1 MRRFCDY
8 HICNRSSTNSN
19 NPTIEKIQRFKLAL
33 ITFFF
38 QLTIAVIFLNFAEY
52 SDEADASDPR
62 NSFGPVFGGFKK
74 RKLFGDYKLFQDIHV
89 MIFIGFGFLMTFLR
103 RYGYSAVGFNFLLGA
118 LIIQWALL
126 CQGFYQLNENN
137 KMKLGIGSLYKADIA
152 AATVLISMGAVLGR
166 TSYMQLLIMGIV
178 EIAVFSAN
186 SFLGSNIFQVA
197 DAGGSMF
204 VHAFGAYFGLAVS
217 YVIELKKA
225 KTITDNGLEESRY
238 TSDLF
243 AMIGTIFLWLYW
255 PSFNAVEL
263 TGDGQQR
270 AVMNT
275 YLSLA
280 SCCVT
285 TFAVS
290 LIFSKNHK
298 FDMVHV
304 QNSTLAGGVA
314 VGTTAN
320 LMLQPFGAVLIGAV
334 AGVVSVAGYA
344 KLTPWLSSNFG
355 IRDTCGVHNLHGIPG
370 VLAGLIGAF
379 MAGIASEATY
389 CKTLYEIYPARASPN
404 MTATAEYTFLKPGLG
419 RDEAQQAG
427 YQTLALVVTVTLAV
441 ASGLLTGML
450 VMWENFLPLKEECF
464 DDRHAWHL
472 PRKKAEI
479 GSMVTFKP
487 MIKNNYYS
495 VFERDLF

>member
-1 MRRFCDY
+1 MLAKKADVVLVLLIQIILIVLFFIFTTYDDKY
-8 HICNRSSTNSN
+8 ESN
-19 NPTIEKIQRFKLAL
+19 AYPM
-33 ITFFF
+33 
-38 QLTIAVIFLNFAEY
+38 
-52 SDEADASDPR
+52 
-62 NSFGPVFGGFKK
+62 
-74 RKLFGDYKLFQDIHV
+74 FQDIHV

-441 ASGLLTGML
+441 ASGLLTGL
-450 VMWENFLPLKEECF
+450 ILKLTKVGTISSESFHNDATSWILPEQNVKARQDPLGCHYDNPSFE
-464 DDRHAWHL
+464 L
-472 PRKKAEI
+472 PAPTAD
-479 GSMVTFKP
+479 V
-487 MIKNNYYS
+487 YS
-495 VFERDLF
+495 

>member
-1 MRRFCDY
+1 M
-8 HICNRSSTNSN
+8 
-19 NPTIEKIQRFKLAL
+19 
-33 ITFFF
+33 
-38 QLTIAVIFLNFAEY
+38 
-52 SDEADASDPR
+52 
-62 NSFGPVFGGFKK
+62 
-74 RKLFGDYKLFQDIHV
+74 FQDVHV

-137 KMKLGIGSLYKADIA
+137 KMKLGIGSLFKADIA

-166 TSYMQLLIMGIV
+166 TSYMQLLIMGIA

-186 SFLGSNIFQVA
+186 AFLGSDVFQVA
-197 DAGGSMF
+197 DAGGSIF

-217 YVIELKKA
+217 YALELKQKKA
-225 KTITDNGLEESRY
+225 EPEHSLEEARY
-238 TSDLF
+238 TSDIF
-243 AMIGTIFLWLYW
+243 AMIGTIFLWLFW

-270 AVMNT
+270 AVINT

-290 LIFSKNHK
+290 LLLNEDHK
-298 FDMVHV
+298 FDMVHI

-314 VGTTAN
+314 VGTSAN
-320 LMLQPFGAVLIGAV
+320 LMLQPFGAVLIGTV
-334 AGVVSVAGYA
+334 AGLLSVAGYV
-344 KLTPWLSSNFG
+344 KLTPWLSANLR
-355 IRDTCGVHNLHGIPG
+355 IRDTCGVHNLHGTPG

-379 MAGIASEATY
+379 MAGIASESIY

-404 MTATAEYTFLKPGLG
+404 ETATPEYDFLRPGLG
-419 RDEAQQAG
+419 RSAGEQAG
-427 YQTLALVVTVTLAV
+427 YQILALVVTVAIAI
-441 ASGLLTGML
+441 ASGLITGGNPYMQSSAVTDFYLGFIL
-450 VMWENFLPLKEECF
+450 VKERCLLNVLKLRTVPPGNFYDDAISWVLPEHTIPVKKESITTCHF
-464 DDRHAWHL
+464 DN
-472 PRKKAEI
+472 P
-479 GSMVTFKP
+479 S
-487 MIKNNYYS
+487 
-495 VFERDLF
+495 FEPTIINGTNADVPS